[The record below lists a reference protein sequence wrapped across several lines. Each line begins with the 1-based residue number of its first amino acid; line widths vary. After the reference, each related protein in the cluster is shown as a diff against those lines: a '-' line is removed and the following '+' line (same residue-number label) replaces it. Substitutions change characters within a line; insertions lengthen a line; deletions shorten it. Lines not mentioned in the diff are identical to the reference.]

1 MDCKKAS
8 INQTV
13 QILYRYLYHIQ
24 PACVINTQNDWKIIE
39 CFPFKY
45 CFRARVLLME
55 NSYMYMYVVFL
66 KRLK

>member
-1 MDCKKAS
+1 MEWKKAS

-13 QILYRYLYHIQ
+13 QIIYRYLYYIQ
-24 PACVINTQNDWKIIE
+24 PACVINTENDWKIIE

-55 NSYMYMYVVFL
+55 NSYMYVVLL